1 MLQIRDDTTI
11 ETNEQVTVT
20 DNQQTFS
27 DPQSQHHE
35 QVNLPSEEATESQ
48 ILHKPDDVASEANEH
63 ATGTGNHQ
71 TLPEPHSQHEQMRLS
86 EEKSFSQTIQ
96 ESNVE
101 NIDSATVVANEQA
114 SDTGNQQTFSEPQ
127 SQHHHE
133 QFKPDLPCN
142 VPSEEVIESQIL
154 HKPDDAAAEANEH
167 TTGTGNHQTFSDH
180 QSQHEQMKLSEQTAL
195 SHTNQESEIE
205 NVENID
211 KTTVEETVDANEHM
225 NDTGNHKAD
234 LQSSNTLDEVKQT
247 SEASQTPQET
257 KPIDQEDHSFVQSDK
272 LGGTQPSTYVEPQN
286 DHQPVMEPVE
296 EKPKTNGVHKP
307 TVSEITEQPSS
318 VSNSCLSIEPQVD
331 ANVFTNETNN
341 VCATVNEVGNANLP
355 EVVNKITESNGN
367 SEPSLV
373 VNGHED
379 CKDVNLEQFARIDP
393 HEGEER
399 VVQAVNEEPLVNGNY
414 DPELEP
420 NCIKNGTNDK
430 DNNSANHDAKER
442 LIGI

>member
-1 MLQIRDDTTI
+1 
-11 ETNEQVTVT
+11 
-20 DNQQTFS
+20 
-27 DPQSQHHE
+27 
-35 QVNLPSEEATESQ
+35 
-48 ILHKPDDVASEANEH
+48 
-63 ATGTGNHQ
+63 
-71 TLPEPHSQHEQMRLS
+71 
-86 EEKSFSQTIQ
+86 
-96 ESNVE
+96 
-101 NIDSATVVANEQA
+101 
-114 SDTGNQQTFSEPQ
+114 
-127 SQHHHE
+127 
-133 QFKPDLPCN
+133 
-142 VPSEEVIESQIL
+142 
-154 HKPDDAAAEANEH
+154 
-167 TTGTGNHQTFSDH
+167 
-180 QSQHEQMKLSEQTAL
+180 MKLSEQTTL

-318 VSNSCLSIEPQVD
+318 VSNSCLPIEPQVD

-341 VCATVNEVGNANLP
+341 VSAAVNEVANANLP